1 MHVGRR
7 LSYGLIAAG
16 LILLGVVAAALL
28 ARGNPT
34 KPSAQP
40 TTTAAAATPTTTA
53 ATTAQPPPPTEPLT
67 ATPVAPGAVRI
78 TWKGGGRAA
87 VGLAGQPPTI
97 WVSGGDVTLGG
108 LSFTAAYDVHAG
120 AATVTVSPS
129 QPTGAVSGS
138 IANGAMLLDG
148 QPFFPIM
155 LWGQCPPYE
164 PLLALGIDVFMNNPC
179 GGIDG
184 QVAGLAG
191 KGLSVAEAPGASGA
205 GVIGSYYP
213 DEADGHGYTGANLPA
228 AQGLRFLTLTNH
240 FYSAAAPLPGGKGMY
255 PGLVA
260 KADVVGFDLYPLQSW
275 CRRSA
280 LPDVAAAQRELARL
294 APGKPTFQWIET
306 THMDCPFADKS
317 LEVTPATV
325 RAESWLSLIGG
336 AHGLGFFPIGWTG
349 DVSGALGQMGH
360 DIQALGPVLLAP
372 AAPVTA
378 DSPVEAAARSHG
390 GAFYVFAVNP
400 TYAPV
405 KATIRAPGLDGRPL
419 QVLDE
424 NRTVTPKD
432 GAFADDFAPLA
443 VHLYVAAPG

>member
-7 LSYGLIAAG
+7 LSFGLIAAG
-16 LILLGVVAAALL
+16 LILLGVVAAVLVTRGHP
-28 ARGNPT
+28 ARQ
-34 KPSAQP
+34 SAPP
-40 TTTAAAATPTTTA
+40 TTTTTTA
-53 ATTAQPPPPTEPLT
+53 TATRPPPAAGPLT
-67 ATPVAPGAVRI
+67 ATAVAPGAVRI
-78 TWKGGGRAA
+78 AWKGGGRAA

-108 LSFTAAYDVHAG
+108 LSFTASYDVHAG
-120 AATVTVSPS
+120 PATVTVSPAR
-129 QPTGAVSGS
+129 PTAPVTGS
-138 IANGAMLLDG
+138 IADGAVLLDG
-148 QPFFPIM
+148 QPFFPIL
-155 LWGQCPPYE
+155 LWGQCPSYE

-179 GGIDG
+179 GGIDA
-184 QVAGLAG
+184 QVAALAG
-191 KGLSVAEAPGASGA
+191 QGLSVAEAPGAQGA

-240 FYSAAAPLPGGKGMY
+240 FYSAAAPLPGGKDMY

-260 KADVVGFDLYPLQSW
+260 KADVVGFDLYPLQVW

-280 LPDVAAAQRELARL
+280 LPDVAAAQRELVRL

-306 THMDCPFADKS
+306 THMQCPFGDRA
-317 LEVTPATV
+317 LAVTPATV
-325 RAESWLSLIGG
+325 RAESWLALVGG

-349 DVSGALGQMGH
+349 DVSGALAQVGH
-360 DIQALGPVLLAP
+360 EIEALGPALLAP
-372 AAPVTA
+372 EAPVSA
-378 DSPVEAAARSHG
+378 DAPVEATARSLG

-405 KATIRAPGLDGRPL
+405 RATIRAAGLDGRPL
-419 QVLDE
+419 QVLGE
-424 NRTVTPKD
+424 NRTVTPAN
-432 GAFADDFAPLA
+432 GALTDDFAPLA

>member
-1 MHVGRR
+1 MRVSRR

-16 LILLGVVAAALL
+16 LVLLGVVAAALVV
-28 ARGNPT
+28 RGHPA
-34 KPSAQP
+34 KQGA
-40 TTTAAAATPTTTA
+40 
-53 ATTAQPPPPTEPLT
+53 PPPPTTTTPTTPSQPAPAASLT
-67 ATPVAPGAVRI
+67 ATPVAPGAIRI
-78 TWKGGGRAA
+78 TWKGGGRAS

-108 LSFTAAYDVHAG
+108 LSFTASYDVYAG
-120 AATVTVSPS
+120 PATVTVSPS
-129 QPTGAVSGS
+129 QPTGTVTGS
-138 IANGAMLLDG
+138 VANGAMLLDG

-155 LWGQCPPYE
+155 LWGQCPGYD

-179 GGIDG
+179 GGIDA

-240 FYSAAAPLPGGKGMY
+240 FYSAAAPLPTGKAMY

-260 KADVVGFDLYPLQSW
+260 KADVIGFDLYPLQVW

-294 APGKPTFQWIET
+294 AAGKPTFQWIET
-306 THMDCPFADKS
+306 THMQCPFGDPA
-317 LEVTPATV
+317 LAVTPATV
-325 RAESWLSLIGG
+325 RAESWLSLVGG

-349 DVSGALGQMGH
+349 DVSGALAQMGH
-360 DIQALGPVLLAP
+360 DVEALGPVLLAP
-372 AAPVTA
+372 VAPVTA
-378 DSPVEAAARSHG
+378 DAPVEATARSYG

-400 TYAPV
+400 TYATV
-405 KATIRAPGLDGRPL
+405 NATIRAPGLDGRPL
-419 QVLDE
+419 QVLGE
-424 NRTVTPKD
+424 SRTVTPKD
-432 GAFADDFAPLA
+432 GSFSDGFAPLA
-443 VHLYVAAPG
+443 VHLYLAPPG

>member
-1 MHVGRR
+1 MQVSRR

-16 LILLGVVAAALL
+16 LVLLGVVAGALL
-28 ARGNPT
+28 LRGQPAKQSAPPT
-34 KPSAQP
+34 PAPTTATSAA
-40 TTTAAAATPTTTA
+40 TTTA
-53 ATTAQPPPPTEPLT
+53 PPPAAPAPLT
-67 ATPVAPGAVRI
+67 ATAVSPSAVRI

-87 VGLAGQPPTI
+87 VGLEGQPPTI

-120 AATVTVSPS
+120 PATVTVSPS
-129 QPTGAVSGS
+129 QPTGAVASS

-148 QPFFPIM
+148 QPFFPIL
-155 LWGQCPPYE
+155 LWGQCPSYD
-164 PLLALGIDVFMNNPC
+164 PLLAIGIDVFMNNPC
-179 GGIDG
+179 GGIEA
-184 QVAGLAG
+184 QVAALAG
-191 KGLSVAEAPGASGA
+191 KGLSIAEAPGATGA
-205 GVIGSYYP
+205 IGSYYP

-240 FYSAAAPLPGGKGMY
+240 FYSAAAPLPAGKAMY

-280 LPDVAAAQRELARL
+280 LPDVAAAQRELVRL
-294 APGKPTFQWIET
+294 AAGKPTFQWIET
-306 THMDCPFADKS
+306 THMQCPFGNRA
-317 LEVTPATV
+317 LAVTPATV
-325 RAESWLSLIGG
+325 RAESWLALVGG

-349 DVSGALGQMGH
+349 DVSGALAQMGH

-372 AAPVTA
+372 EAPVSA
-378 DSPVEAAARSHG
+378 DAPVEATARSYG

-405 KATIRAPGLDGRPL
+405 KATIRAPGLGGRPL
-419 QVLDE
+419 QVLGE
-424 NRTVTPKD
+424 NRTVTPND
-432 GAFADDFAPLA
+432 GAFTDDFAPLA
-443 VHLYVAAPG
+443 VHLYVVPPA